1 MDRKTRRLWQKHYR
15 RHERIQLS
23 FSSFIQLLK
32 THRQLLL
39 TGCLLSALLFLL
51 FAIVGQLPAPATTQ
65 PPTGVQVVNY
75 TTFIAQVRAGNV
87 RSVTIQDSQII
98 GVLAHPL
105 SGNALPKRTQNQPF
119 VFSPYDISVPS
130 MNSAY
135 LLDTPYP
142 AHINRSLI
150 PLLLSKGVSIQMLPA
165 EQPPALLLLLWKLA
179 PFLVVLIF
187 LSALLGSVGRGR
199 ISSAALNRQFND
211 MTKSRPRRF
220 EGQEKTTAIANE
232 RQTSTPKAS
241 RPDVTFADVAGI
253 DEVRAELEE
262 VVQFL
267 RCPQQFDRLG
277 AHIPR
282 GVMLVGAPGTGKTLL
297 AKAVAGE
304 ANVPFFNM
312 SASEFVEMFVGVG
325 ASRVR
330 DLFQQARQAA
340 PCVVFIDEIDAVGRR
355 RSAGLLDQGER
366 DQTLNQLLTELDGF
380 EERSTVV
387 VLAATNRVD
396 MLDPALLRPGRF
408 DRRIFVSLPDRAG
421 REAILRVHTRH
432 TPLHADV
439 QLADLARMTTGMSGA
454 DLANLVNEAAL
465 YAARHDLDSV
475 SRACF
480 EKALVRVQLGAQRAL
495 VMSETE
501 RRIIA
506 FHESG
511 HTLVAYHLPGAGI
524 VSHITILPHG
534 QHLGATQFVQEE
546 DHYNYSREALMARIA
561 VRLGGRVAEELT
573 FGAQGITTGA
583 EDDLRAVTELAWH
596 MVTHWGMSKQLGP
609 VFADYSQARAGNTA
623 SPALPIAGTRYMN
636 SREIAALI
644 DSEVQAIVR
653 EAHASAYALLS
664 AHYNLLTLLAE
675 VLLERER
682 LNRTEFEAVLQ
693 GEKLHPQAA

>member
-1 MDRKTRRLWQKHYR
+1 MDRKTRRLWQRHYR
-15 RHERIQLS
+15 RHERVQLS
-23 FSSFIQLLK
+23 FPSFLQLLK

-39 TGCLLSALLFLL
+39 TGCLLFALLVLL
-51 FAIVGQLPAPATTQ
+51 FAIVSQLPAPATGQ

-75 TTFIAQVRAGNV
+75 TTFIAQVRAGNI
-87 RSVTIQDSQII
+87 RSVTIQDNQLL

-105 SGNALPKRTQNQPF
+105 PGNTPSKSTQNQPF
-119 VFSPYDISVPS
+119 VFSPSDISVPS
-130 MNSAY
+130 INPAY

-150 PLLLSKGVSIQMLPA
+150 PLLLSKGVTIQMLPA
-165 EQPPALLLLLWKLA
+165 EQPSPLFLIFWKLA

-187 LSALLGSVGRGR
+187 LYALLSSSGKGG
-199 ISSAALNRQFND
+199 ISSASLNQQFNN

-220 EGQEKTTAIANE
+220 EGQEKTAAVANE
-232 RQTSTPKAS
+232 QRPPAPKAS

-253 DEVRAELEE
+253 DEARAELEE

-282 GVMLVGAPGTGKTLL
+282 GVILVGAPGTGKTLL

-511 HTLVAYHLPGAGI
+511 HALVAYHLPGAGI

>member
-1 MDRKTRRLWQKHYR
+1 MDRKTRRPWQRRYR
-15 RHERIQLS
+15 RHERVPLS
-23 FSSFIQLLK
+23 FPPFLQLLK

-39 TGCLLSALLFLL
+39 TGCLLFALLVLL
-51 FAIVGQLPAPATTQ
+51 FAIVGQLPAPTTGQ

-75 TTFIAQVRAGNV
+75 STFIAQVRAGNI
-87 RSVTIQDSQII
+87 RSVTIQDNQLL

-105 SGNALPKRTQNQPF
+105 PGNTPSKSTQNQPF
-119 VFSPYDISVPS
+119 VFSPSDVSVPS
-130 MNSAY
+130 INHAY

-150 PLLLSKGVSIQMLPA
+150 PLLLSKGVTIQMLPA
-165 EQPPALLLLLWKLA
+165 EQLSPLFLVFWKFA

-187 LSALLGSVGRGR
+187 LYALLGSSGKGG
-199 ISSAALNRQFND
+199 ISSASLNQQFNN

-220 EGQEKTTAIANE
+220 EGQEKTAAVANE
-232 RQTSTPKAS
+232 QQPPAPKAS

-330 DLFQQARQAA
+330 DLFRQARQAA
-340 PCVVFIDEIDAVGRR
+340 PCVVFIDEIDAVGRK

-366 DQTLNQLLTELDGF
+366 DQTLNQLLVELDGF

-387 VLAATNRVD
+387 VMAATNRVD

-432 TPLHADV
+432 TPLHRDV
-439 QLADLARMTTGMSGA
+439 QLAELARMTTGMSGA
-454 DLANLVNEAAL
+454 ELANLVNEAAL
-465 YAARHDLDSV
+465 DAAHRNLDCV
-475 SRACF
+475 TRACF

-495 VMSETE
+495 VMSEAE

-511 HTLVAYHLPGAGI
+511 HALVAYHLPGAGI
-524 VSHITILPHG
+524 VSYITILPHG

-546 DHYNYSREALMARIA
+546 DHYNYSREVLIARIA

-583 EDDLRAVTELAWH
+583 EDDLRAVTKLAWH

-609 VFADYSQARAGNTA
+609 VFADYSSGRAA
-623 SPALPIAGTRYMN
+623 DSPSPALSIAGTRYMS
-636 SREIAALI
+636 SREMAALI

-653 EAHASAYALLS
+653 EAHATAHALLS
-664 AHYNLLTLLAE
+664 AHYDRLTLLAR

-682 LNRTEFEAVLQ
+682 LNRAEFEAVLQ
-693 GEKLHPQAA
+693 GETLHPQAA

>member
-1 MDRKTRRLWQKHYR
+1 MDRKTRRLWQRHYR
-15 RHERIQLS
+15 RHERVQLS
-23 FSSFIQLLK
+23 FPSFLQLLK

-39 TGCLLSALLFLL
+39 TGCLLFALLVLL
-51 FAIVGQLPAPATTQ
+51 FAIVSQLPAPATGQ

-75 TTFIAQVRAGNV
+75 TTFIAQVRAGNI
-87 RSVTIQDSQII
+87 RSVTIQDNQLL

-105 SGNALPKRTQNQPF
+105 PGNTPSKSTQNQPF
-119 VFSPYDISVPS
+119 VFSPSDISVPS
-130 MNSAY
+130 INPAY

-150 PLLLSKGVSIQMLPA
+150 PLLLSKGVTIQMLPA
-165 EQPPALLLLLWKLA
+165 EQPSPLFLIFWKLA

-187 LSALLGSVGRGR
+187 LYALLSSSGKGG
-199 ISSAALNRQFND
+199 ISSASLNQQFNN

-220 EGQEKTTAIANE
+220 EGQEKTAAVANE
-232 RQTSTPKAS
+232 QRPPAPKAS

-253 DEVRAELEE
+253 DEARAELEE

-340 PCVVFIDEIDAVGRR
+340 PCVVFIDEIDAVGRK

-366 DQTLNQLLTELDGF
+366 EQTLNQLLVELDGF
-380 EERSTVV
+380 EERSTSVV
-387 VLAATNRVD
+387 MAATNRVD

-432 TPLHADV
+432 TPLHRDV
-439 QLADLARMTTGMSGA
+439 QLEELARMTTGMSGA

-465 YAARHDLDSV
+465 DAARRNLDSV

-495 VMSETE
+495 VMSEAE
-501 RRIIA
+501 RRVIA

-511 HTLVAYHLPGAGI
+511 HALVAYHLPGAGI
-524 VSHITILPHG
+524 VSYITILPHG

-546 DHYNYSREALMARIA
+546 DHYNYSREVLIARIA

-583 EDDLRAVTELAWH
+583 EDDLRAVTKLAWH

-609 VFADYSQARAGNTA
+609 VFADYSNGRAGDSP
-623 SPALPIAGTRYMN
+623 SPALPIAGMRYMN
-636 SREIAALI
+636 SREMATLI
-644 DSEVQAIVR
+644 DSEVQAMAMI
-653 EAHASAYALLS
+653 
-664 AHYNLLTLLAE
+664 T
-675 VLLERER
+675 
-682 LNRTEFEAVLQ
+682 
-693 GEKLHPQAA
+693 

>member
-1 MDRKTRRLWQKHYR
+1 MDRKTRRLWQRHYR
-15 RHERIQLS
+15 RHERVQLS
-23 FSSFIQLLK
+23 FPSFLQLLK

-39 TGCLLSALLFLL
+39 TGCLLFALLVLL
-51 FAIVGQLPAPATTQ
+51 FAIVSQLPAPATGQ

-75 TTFIAQVRAGNV
+75 TTFIAQVRAGNI
-87 RSVTIQDSQII
+87 RSVTIQDNQLL

-105 SGNALPKRTQNQPF
+105 PGNTPSKSTQNQPF
-119 VFSPYDISVPS
+119 VFSPSDISVPS
-130 MNSAY
+130 INPAY

-150 PLLLSKGVSIQMLPA
+150 PLLLSKGVTIQMLPA
-165 EQPPALLLLLWKLA
+165 EQPSPLFLIFWKLA

-187 LSALLGSVGRGR
+187 LYALLSSSGKGG
-199 ISSAALNRQFND
+199 ISSASLNQQFNN

-220 EGQEKTTAIANE
+220 EGQEKTAAVANE
-232 RQTSTPKAS
+232 QRPPAPKAS

-253 DEVRAELEE
+253 DEARAELEE

-340 PCVVFIDEIDAVGRR
+340 PCVVFIDEIDAVGRK

-366 DQTLNQLLTELDGF
+366 EQTLNQLLVELDGF
-380 EERSTVV
+380 EERSTSVV
-387 VLAATNRVD
+387 MAATNRVD

-432 TPLHADV
+432 TPLHRDV
-439 QLADLARMTTGMSGA
+439 QLEELARMTTGMSGA

-465 YAARHDLDSV
+465 DAARRNLDSV

-495 VMSETE
+495 VMSEAE
-501 RRIIA
+501 RRVIA

-511 HTLVAYHLPGAGI
+511 HALVAYHLPGAGI
-524 VSHITILPHG
+524 VSYITILPHG

-546 DHYNYSREALMARIA
+546 DHYNYSREVLIARIA

-583 EDDLRAVTELAWH
+583 EDDLRAVTKLAWH

-609 VFADYSQARAGNTA
+609 VFADYSNGRAGDSP
-623 SPALPIAGTRYMN
+623 SPALPIAGMRYMN
-636 SREIAALI
+636 SREMATLI

-653 EAHASAYALLS
+653 EAHATAHALLS
-664 AHYNLLTLLAE
+664 AHYDRLALLAR

-682 LNRTEFEAVLQ
+682 LNRAEFEAVLQ
-693 GEKLHPQAA
+693 GETLHPQAA

>member
-1 MDRKTRRLWQKHYR
+1 
-15 RHERIQLS
+15 
-23 FSSFIQLLK
+23 LLK

-39 TGCLLSALLFLL
+39 TGCLLFALLVLL
-51 FAIVGQLPAPATTQ
+51 FAIVSQLPAPATGQ

-75 TTFIAQVRAGNV
+75 TTFIAQVRAGNI
-87 RSVTIQDSQII
+87 RSVTIQDNQLL

-105 SGNALPKRTQNQPF
+105 PGNTPSKSTQNQPF
-119 VFSPYDISVPS
+119 VFSPSDISVPS
-130 MNSAY
+130 INPAY

-150 PLLLSKGVSIQMLPA
+150 PLLLSKGVTIQMLPA
-165 EQPPALLLLLWKLA
+165 EQPSPLFLIFWKLA

-187 LSALLGSVGRGR
+187 LYALLSSSGKGG
-199 ISSAALNRQFND
+199 ISSASLNQQFNN

-220 EGQEKTTAIANE
+220 EGQEKTAAVANE
-232 RQTSTPKAS
+232 QRPPAPKAS

-253 DEVRAELEE
+253 DEARAELEE

-340 PCVVFIDEIDAVGRR
+340 PCVVFIDEIDAVGRK

-366 DQTLNQLLTELDGF
+366 EQTLNQLLVELDGF
-380 EERSTVV
+380 EERSTSVV
-387 VLAATNRVD
+387 MAATNRVD

-432 TPLHADV
+432 TPLHRDV
-439 QLADLARMTTGMSGA
+439 QLEELARMTTGMSGA

-465 YAARHDLDSV
+465 DAARRNLDSV

-495 VMSETE
+495 VMSEAE

-511 HTLVAYHLPGAGI
+511 HALVAYHLPGAGI
-524 VSHITILPHG
+524 VSYITILPHG

-546 DHYNYSREALMARIA
+546 DHYNYSREVLIARIA

-583 EDDLRAVTELAWH
+583 EDDLRAVTKLAWH

-609 VFADYSQARAGNTA
+609 VFADYSNGRAGDSP
-623 SPALPIAGTRYMN
+623 SPALPIAGMRYMN
-636 SREIAALI
+636 SREMATLI

-653 EAHASAYALLS
+653 EAHATAHALLS
-664 AHYNLLTLLAE
+664 AHYDRLALLAR

-682 LNRTEFEAVLQ
+682 LNRAEFEAVLQ
-693 GEKLHPQAA
+693 GETLHPQAA